1 MTTKDPFLRPS
12 ILKLL
17 SDQELS
23 AYLISHELKQSGS
36 KVRRILKELER
47 DGAVSFVWRSERRKR
62 KFYSITDAG
71 RRLLTALQVDL
82 KMRLEAVM

>member
-1 MTTKDPFLRPS
+1 MITKDPFLRPS

-17 SDQELS
+17 SEQELS

-62 KFYSITDAG
+62 KFYSITDVG
-71 RRLLTALQVDL
+71 RRVLTALQVDL
-82 KMRLEAVM
+82 KTRLEAVM